1 MAATNVAFVAVVG
14 DDCQQC
20 TDQANKYN
28 SAESVSYD
36 VSLSGSQEH
45 LLMSAIPR
53 CSRVQ
58 CDLPSRLR

>member
-20 TDQANKYN
+20 TDEANTYN

-45 LLMSAIPR
+45 
-53 CSRVQ
+53 
-58 CDLPSRLR
+58 